1 MNKKDDVCYCKECN
15 HKKASECLEISCVC
29 CKKEDAIRL
38 NHPIIAD
45 ESTQEEQEKSD
56 DEKYWE
62 GRQDAVMTDMGSM
75 IGGL

>member
-1 MNKKDDVCYCKECN
+1 M
-15 HKKASECLEISCVC
+15 EISCVC
-29 CKKEDAIRL
+29 CKKEDDIRL
-38 NHPIIAD
+38 KHPIVAD
-45 ESTQEEQEKSD
+45 ESTQEELEKSD